1 MQLIIDTH
9 PVTPRPGQ
17 TLREILME
25 QGMDTKSLQ
34 TRPLAADLAGEVFTL
49 NYIPLRENDVY
60 THTNA
65 RTRRAVQK
73 SGGQIRL
80 IRYADERGTHMYE
93 RGLLFVFFLAL
104 RRVFPGAKAK
114 AHHAIGSGIYITV
127 QKETALC
134 AADVELLEN
143 ACRTIV
149 AEDIPFVRKRM
160 ELQEAIEYFA
170 IDGQMDK
177 VSILHWRQMPYFDVY
192 SCGGYTDYFYG
203 EMPPSTGYLSVF
215 DLALGE
221 EGLYIL
227 RPQSENPER
236 PAPYRPS
243 PKFTEVFLESDRW
256 GSLLYC
262 ETVAALNGIIEKKN
276 LRELIRVNE
285 ALHAMRFAEIAMEI
299 DKRNCKLV
307 LISGPSSSGKTTSAN
322 RICTQLRVLGKTP
335 IPISL
340 DDYYLDRNLIA
351 PGPDGKIDLEHINTI
366 DVSRFRQDMERI
378 LAGETVE
385 TPLFSFATARRE
397 PHGKPVKLDENTVLV
412 VEGLHA
418 LNPQMLPHIDIS
430 LVYRLY
436 VSALTTL
443 NLDDHNRIPT
453 TDVRLLRRMVRDY
466 ATRGASVERTLGMW
480 DSVRAG
486 EARWVFPYQEQADAI
501 FNTALVY
508 ELAVLKGY
516 IYPLLNTVEAG
527 SPCYDAVQSIRKFL
541 NYIPGAGT
549 EAADEIPPTSILR
562 EFIGGNTYY
571 K

>member
-1 MQLIIDTH
+1 MQLIIDGIAI
-9 PVTPRPGQ
+9 TPKAGQ
-17 TLREILME
+17 TLREILAE
-25 QGMDTKSLQ
+25 QGMDAHALP
-34 TRPLAADLAGEVFTL
+34 TRPIAADMAGEVFTL
-49 NYIPLRENDVY
+49 NYVPLREHSLHADAY
-60 THTNA
+60 A
-65 RTRRAVQK
+65 RTRRAVKK

-80 IRYADERGTHMYE
+80 IRYDDERGVRIYE

-104 RRVFPGAKAK
+104 RRAFPGAKAK
-114 AHHAIGSGIYITV
+114 VHHAIGSGIYITV
-127 QKETALC
+127 QKETPLTAEDTALLK
-134 AADVELLEN
+134 ET
-143 ACRTIV
+143 CRAI
-149 AEDIPFVRKRM
+149 AGEDIPFVRKRM
-160 ELQEAIEYFA
+160 ELEEAVDYFTA
-170 IDGQMDK
+170 DGQQDK
-177 VSILHWRQMPYFDVY
+177 ADILHWRQLPFFDAY
-192 SCGGYTDYFYG
+192 TCGGHTDYFYG

-215 DLALGE
+215 DIAFDNG
-221 EGLYIL
+221 GLYIL
-227 RPQSENPER
+227 RPQSGNPAV
-236 PAPYRPS
+236 PAPYNPS
-243 PKFTEVFLESDRW
+243 PKFAEVFWESDRW
-256 GSLLYC
+256 GSLLHC
-262 ETVAALNGIIEKKN
+262 ETVADLNRIIEKNK

-285 ALHAMRFAEIAMEI
+285 ALHEKRYAEIASEI
-299 DKRNCKLV
+299 VRRDCRLV

-322 RICTQLRVLGKTP
+322 RVSTQLRVLGKTP
-335 IPISL
+335 VPISL

-366 DVSRFRQDMERI
+366 DVPRFRQDMERL

-385 TPLFSFATARRE
+385 TPLFSFITARRE
-397 PHGKPVKLDENTVLV
+397 PHGKCIKMEPDTVLV

-418 LNPQMLPHIDIS
+418 LNPDMLPHFDLS

-486 EARWVFPYQEQADAI
+486 EGHWVFPYQEAADAI

-516 IYPLLNTVEAG
+516 MYPLLNTVEAG
-527 SPCYDAVQSIRKFL
+527 SPCYDEVQSIRKFL
-541 NYIPGAGT
+541 NYLPGAGA